1 MTYMYDSRF
10 LSITLAQITVC
21 LRILGPIYILPY
33 YVKGL
38 LDILYTFFLLQIFL
52 VKRQQFNGQC
62 IVKLTKL
69 PAVLIIQF
77 CQTPVFKISKGQPSR
92 GEYYPTRLL
101 PSTYPFPYTA
111 LCVHALSQTN
121 VYGTLIR

>member
-10 LSITLAQITVC
+10 LCITLAQIAVC
-21 LRILGPIYILPY
+21 PRSLGPIYIIPY

-38 LDILYTFFLLQIFL
+38 LDILYTFFLLKLFL

-101 PSTYPFPYTA
+101 PSTYPFPSTLLYASTLCHKPMYT
-111 LCVHALSQTN
+111 VHS
-121 VYGTLIR
+121 